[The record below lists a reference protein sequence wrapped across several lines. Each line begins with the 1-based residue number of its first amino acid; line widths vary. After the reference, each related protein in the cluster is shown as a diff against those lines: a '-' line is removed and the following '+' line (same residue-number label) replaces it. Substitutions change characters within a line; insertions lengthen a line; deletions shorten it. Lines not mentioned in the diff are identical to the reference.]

1 MHNHKLLESAV
12 LRDARAGVHI
22 NGYVE
27 TPSGLELWV
36 ARRSRSKATW
46 PGKLDHIV
54 AGGQPAGM
62 TCAANVIKAC
72 PLCPLKQQLPP
83 KHWAAVV
90 CAGLPAHCAAHV
102 QPPKGSPCPQTCHE
116 KGSL

>member
-1 MHNHKLLESAV
+1 MQSCAPSTWQSAV
-12 LRDARAGVHI
+12 LRSARAGVHV

-27 TPSGLELWV
+27 TPRGLELWV

-62 TCAANVIKAC
+62 TCAANVVKAST
-72 PLCPLKQQLPP
+72 
-83 KHWAAVV
+83 HYSMRW
-90 CAGLPAHCAAHV
+90 
-102 QPPKGSPCPQTCHE
+102 
-116 KGSL
+116 